1 MAYFLVI
8 AHDGKD
14 ADVPERRKK
23 TRPSHL
29 EGLKSLVAADEIVS
43 GGGILNPAGDMVGS
57 AVFAQFPSRSELD
70 AWLAREPY
78 VVNNVWKDIQVIPI
92 RMTVRDG
99 KITP

>member
-8 AHDGKD
+8 ARDGKD
-14 ADVPERRKK
+14 PETPARRKK

-29 EGLKSLVAADEIVS
+29 ENLKPMVARDEIVS
-43 GGGILNPAGDMVGS
+43 GGGILSPANEMVGS
-57 AVFAQFPSRSELD
+57 AIFVQFPSRSELD

-78 VVNNVWKDIQVIPI
+78 VVNKVWRDIEVIPI